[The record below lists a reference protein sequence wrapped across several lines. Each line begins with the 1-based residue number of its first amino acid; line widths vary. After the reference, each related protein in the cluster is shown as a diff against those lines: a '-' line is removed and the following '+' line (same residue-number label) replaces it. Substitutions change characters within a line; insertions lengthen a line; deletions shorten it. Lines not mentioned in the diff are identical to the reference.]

1 MAQAGRQTT
10 ARQAHRLRALQG
22 AFSLKWTLHVLFL
35 WWSWQLRLLAMHH
48 PCKSERYAALPT
60 PQPPHLGLLHARAA
74 VALYLSLHYQHR
86 AEDPALASWGSA
98 ARPCWWQGG
107 ALSRQARRTCTP
119 LERWRYPSHEPTEQ
133 MVPAGSSCPVRPVR
147 PSSPLAAT
155 RGSGQFGNGV
165 PWASRA
171 RTRASRSSKR
181 PMACSNSYRRR
192 MTPSQRRSRFTNRAF
207 TPPGHCAS
215 SCSI

>member
-1 MAQAGRQTT
+1 MRHSPRHSLHTLVCSMHAPPLPCIYHCIISTERKTPP
-10 ARQAHRLRALQG
+10 LRA
-22 AFSLKWTLHVLFL
+22 
-35 WWSWQLRLLAMHH
+35 
-48 PCKSERYAALPT
+48 
-60 PQPPHLGLLHARAA
+60 
-74 VALYLSLHYQHR
+74 
-86 AEDPALASWGSA
+86 
-98 ARPCWWQGG
+98 GG
-107 ALSRQARRTCTP
+107 AQRVRVGGRVVLSRQARRTCTP